1 MLYLILIILSIIIG
15 LLRGGELEK
24 LYHISIKGTYL
35 FAVALLLRGMIWLFG
50 RMGFHQ
56 IYEYS
61 PFIIIVS
68 YILFI
73 IASFQNINF
82 SGFRYIT
89 LGVLMNSFVIFVNG
103 GKMPVLVTQQ
113 VSEEISGKVLFGQG
127 QNIVYSLADNK
138 TFFTFLGDVL
148 TLPKLLQCSSIVSVG
163 DIMIF
168 IGIFILIQKTMLK
181 EEFLSDSLKDILNE

>member
-35 FAVALLLRGMIWLFG
+35 FVAALLLRGIIWFFGKIDFQLF
-50 RMGFHQ
+50 
-56 IYEYS
+56 YEYS
-61 PFIIIVS
+61 PFIIIIS
-68 YILFI
+68 YVLLI

-103 GKMPVLVTQQ
+103 GKMPVLITQQ
-113 VSEEISGKVLFGQG
+113 VSEKISGKVLFGQG
-127 QNIVYSLADNK
+127 QNIIYSLADNE
-138 TFFTFLGDVL
+138 TLFAFLGDVL
-148 TLPKLLQCSSIVSVG
+148 TLPKIFPGSSIISVG

-181 EEFLSDSLKDILNE
+181 EEFFSNSLKEMLNK